1 MEKLVTEL
9 RRFRSDQGVKPSQ
22 KVPARLRFADAD
34 LDQQES
40 IVRALAR
47 VEEPAEGFEASASIE
62 VRLSQATLLVE
73 LDTSGTVDVAAER
86 KRLDKELAAAT
97 KELEGT
103 EKKLGNAAF
112 LDKAPAAVVE
122 KIRQRHQVAE
132 EEIARVTA
140 RLKELG

>member
-1 MEKLVTEL
+1 M
-9 RRFRSDQGVKPSQ
+9 
-22 KVPARLRFADAD
+22 
-34 LDQQES
+34 
-40 IVRALAR
+40 
-47 VEEPAEGFEASASIE
+47 
-62 VRLSQATLLVE
+62 
-73 LDTSGTVDVAAER
+73 AAER